1 MKEQQNRAAEFAEK
15 NNLESPLEYR
25 ALDFISEAGEIA
37 KDITKSAEYGETP
50 EKADVKKDEIGDV
63 MFSLF
68 LLAEELGIDAEE
80 AFEQAIEKYEKR
92 VEEKGDPGSE

>member
-15 NNLESPLEYR
+15 NDLESPLEYKV
-25 ALDFISEAGEIA
+25 LDFISEAGEIA
-37 KDITKSAEYGETP
+37 KDITKSAEYGENP
-50 EKADVKKDEIGDV
+50 GNADVKEDEIGDV

-80 AFEQAIEKYEKR
+80 AFEQAMEKYEKR